1 MIAKATN
8 VTMDPRQFSI
18 VSNIRYHMWQIQGFP
33 PGLMGSHWVQKSM
46 RFGDQTK
53 IIFLSLL
60 DIDNKAIRATIYYL
74 WLMQIQI
81 ANQVFGNPTYNF

>member
-1 MIAKATN
+1 MAKFTA
-8 VTMDPRQFSI
+8 
-18 VSNIRYHMWQIQGFP
+18 QIQRFP
-33 PGLMGSHWVQKSM
+33 PGLMGRHWVHESI